1 MGLQEVIAGLGDN
14 PYFGAGFGL
23 FGIGVVTAAARR
35 GAAVGAMLFRRH
47 CMTTVE
53 VTCKD
58 KSFPWLLQWISEKGK
73 KRWMLVIYFER
84 KKTDTEIKILRR
96 VSFDRAP

>member
-1 MGLQEVIAGLGDN
+1 MGLQEAVSGLADN

-23 FGIGVVTAAARR
+23 FGLGAAAAVARK
-35 GAAVGAMLFRRH
+35 GAALGMILFRRH

-58 KSFPWLLQWISEKGK
+58 KSFPWLLQWISEKG
-73 KRWMLVIYFER
+73 E
-84 KKTDTEIKILRR
+84 E
-96 VSFDRAP
+96 